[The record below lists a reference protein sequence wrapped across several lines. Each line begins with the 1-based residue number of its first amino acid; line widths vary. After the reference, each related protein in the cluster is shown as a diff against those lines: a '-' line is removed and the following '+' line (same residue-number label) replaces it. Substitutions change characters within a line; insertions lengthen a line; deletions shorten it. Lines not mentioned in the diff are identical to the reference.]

1 MLTLDDADLAS
12 PGGAGDPE
20 APASTSSTSTATP
33 AAPDAPAPAPA
44 GESGWGDSAAGAK
57 VAAWAAGESSDWTP
71 VHTGSPAL
79 RSLRPTT
86 RFGD

>member
-57 VAAWAAGESSDWTP
+57 VAAWAAGESSP

-79 RSLRPTT
+79 RSLPTTTTTT

>member
-33 AAPDAPAPAPA
+33 APDAPAPAPA
-44 GESGWGDSAAGAK
+44 GESGWGSSAAGAK
-57 VAAWAAGESSDWTP
+57 VAAWAAGESSPHWQSRPPFPEGT
-71 VHTGSPAL
+71 
-79 RSLRPTT
+79 SLPTTT